1 MSLTEDIIKNL
12 PKNDKQNLIL
22 SDRMGFDVWGISNI
36 GRDKKDVYCLT
47 QYPTEILTEEIE
59 IFFDEIL
66 DTKRDYGN
74 LYLEREGNVV
84 AKISGIKS
92 YRVTQEK

>member
-1 MSLTEDIIKNL
+1 MSLSEKIIKNL

-22 SDRMGFDVWGISNI
+22 LDRMGFDVWSISNI

-59 IFFDEIL
+59 IFFDEVL
-66 DTKRDYGN
+66 DTQQDYGN
-74 LYLEREGNVV
+74 LFLQREGYVV

-92 YRVTQEK
+92 YRVVE